1 MTISGVFTMP
11 TSTCGYPG
19 MVAQFTVLYT
29 AGGYMVGFVSS
40 FNPTVKIIS
49 LIEVVTMVAMTIT

>member
-1 MTISGVFTMP
+1 
-11 TSTCGYPG
+11 

-40 FNPTVKIIS
+40 FNPTVKTIS
-49 LIEVVTMVAMTIT
+49 LIEVVTMVAMMTT